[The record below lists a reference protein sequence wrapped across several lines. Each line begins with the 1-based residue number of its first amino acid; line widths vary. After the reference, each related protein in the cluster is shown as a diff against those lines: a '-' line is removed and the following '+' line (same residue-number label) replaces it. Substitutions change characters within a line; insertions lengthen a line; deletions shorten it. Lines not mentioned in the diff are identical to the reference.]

1 MNRPDTEPGLVYEF
15 SRRQERANVIIHII
29 GILFGVGAIPF
40 LFIMARDQHAG
51 YIISIIIYAF
61 CFLLLF
67 TSSAMYHASKR
78 YKVKRF
84 FKKLDRI
91 SIYFLIAGTY
101 TAIIRYY
108 LFDGT
113 GIVLLSVLWGLV
125 VVGIFFELFFP
136 GKFNLISVLFYLVM
150 GLIFVFVPNH
160 FFSSMP
166 TQVMAL
172 VLCGVGLYCFGVIF
186 YLWQKWPYHHA
197 IWHFFVLGGGIV
209 HFVAILVTV
218 A

>member
-1 MNRPDTEPGLVYEF
+1 MFIVNCNGKVV
-15 SRRQERANVIIHII
+15 VI
-29 GILFGVGAIPF
+29 GVGVGVGVVF
-40 LFIMARDQHAG
+40 LI
-51 YIISIIIYAF
+51 
-61 CFLLLF
+61 LLLCVVF
-67 TSSAMYHASKR
+67 CICDKDC
-78 YKVKRF
+78 KG
-84 FKKLDRI
+84 L
-91 SIYFLIAGTY
+91 
-101 TAIIRYY
+101 
-108 LFDGT
+108 
-113 GIVLLSVLWGLV
+113 VLLSVLWGLV